1 MRPFD
6 LMSVGAPISIGFE
19 RSIDLVPL
27 DAEAL

>member
-6 LMSVGAPISIGFE
+6 LMSVGALIVIGFE
-19 RSIDLVPL
+19 RSIDRVSL